1 MQWEIFSVRK
11 NLAEFFLPIFCVW
24 LRFDTGEPT
33 AKLAGFVRVFGMQL
47 EISKAGGGQDR
58 IPRPGAFTL
67 IELLVVVAI
76 IAILAALLLPALSE
90 AKSKARQ
97 ASCLNNT
104 KQLQLS
110 WGLYA
115 DENNQSIIVN
125 LSSNRTWVAGNMQV
139 GTDATNRALIIACDL
154 YPYGQSVNVYRCPAD
169 DRTSSAGIPF
179 RLRSY
184 SINCFMSGDGLGILQ
199 TFGSGPA
206 GYQLNSRISDIR
218 SPGPSLAF
226 VFAEEHENSV
236 DDGHFG
242 FMPEGDEWLNI
253 PAVRHKGALFSFA
266 DGHSEFFKWH
276 DSATLGLTGG
286 FVSTPNNA
294 DLKRV
299 QAALAT
305 KM

>member
-1 MQWEIFSVRK
+1 MKFKIPK
-11 NLAEFFLPIFCVW
+11 AG
-24 LRFDTGEPT
+24 TGET
-33 AKLAGFVRVFGMQL
+33 
-47 EISKAGGGQDR
+47 R
-58 IPRPGAFTL
+58 ILPRGAFTL
-67 IELLVVVAI
+67 IELLVVIAI
-76 IAILAALLLPALSE
+76 IAILAALLLPVLSN

-97 ASCLNNT
+97 AACLNNT

-115 DENNQSIIVN
+115 DENNQLIMVN
-125 LSSNRTWVAGNMQV
+125 LSSNKTWVEGNMQAPQ
-139 GTDATNRALIIACDL
+139 DATNTALILACDL
-154 YPYGQSVNVYRCPAD
+154 YPYARAVEVYRCPAD
-169 DRTSSAGIPF
+169 DRTSSAGISF

-184 SINCFMSGDGLGILQ
+184 SINCFMNGSIEDI
-199 TFGSGPA
+199 FESYGSGIT
-206 GYQLNSRISDIR
+206 GYQLNTRVSDIR
-218 SPGPSLAF
+218 NPGPSSAF
-226 VFAEEHENSV
+226 VFAEEHENSI

-276 DSATLGLTGG
+276 DPATLGLTSG
-286 FVSTPNNA
+286 FVTTPNNA
-294 DLKRV
+294 DLKKV

>member
-1 MQWEIFSVRK
+1 MK
-11 NLAEFFLPIFCVW
+11 
-24 LRFDTGEPT
+24 
-33 AKLAGFVRVFGMQL
+33 L
-47 EISKAGGGQDR
+47 EIPKAGMGDDLIR
-58 IPRPGAFTL
+58 RRDAFTL
-67 IELLVVVAI
+67 IELLVVIAI
-76 IAILAALLLPALSE
+76 IAILAALLLPVLSD

-110 WGLYA
+110 WELYA
-115 DENNQSIIVN
+115 DENNQLMLVN
-125 LSSNRTWVAGNMQV
+125 LSSNRTWVEGNMQV
-139 GTDATNRALIIACDL
+139 VVDATNTAFILACDL
-154 YPYGQSVNVYRCPAD
+154 YPYGRSVDVYHCPAD
-169 DRTSSAGIPF
+169 NRTSREGIPF

-184 SINCFMSGDGLGILQ
+184 SINCFMSGDGLSILQ
-199 TFGSGPA
+199 MYGSSTA

-218 SPGPSLAF
+218 SPGPSSVF
-226 VFAEEHENSV
+226 VFAEEHENSI

-253 PAVRHKGALFSFA
+253 PAVRHKGAMFSFA

-276 DSATLGLTGG
+276 DADTLGLTGG
-286 FVSTPNNA
+286 FVTTPNNP

-299 QAALAT
+299 QAALAA